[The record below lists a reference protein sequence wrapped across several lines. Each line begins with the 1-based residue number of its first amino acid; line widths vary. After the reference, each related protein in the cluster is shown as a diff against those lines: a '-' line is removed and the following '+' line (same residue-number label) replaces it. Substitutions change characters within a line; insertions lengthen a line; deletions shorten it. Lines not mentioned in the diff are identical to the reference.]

1 VAALKLIDETKAR
14 FPLVSLMD
22 ALGIVYPQY
31 WIQENCEDSFQKH
44 LTILQ
49 DFYCEPK
56 YVHNGAETLLIP
68 PLLD

>member
-1 VAALKLIDETKAR
+1 
-14 FPLVSLMD
+14 VSLMD